1 MSARPFCA
9 DFTLL
14 HFEKK
19 TIKNS
24 LWEIDIAIS
33 QLQEETPQ
41 GKQTWDAIVAKISQP
56 YEIRS
61 KIYAIR
67 IDRTTYFLGS
77 SYL

>member
-1 MSARPFCA
+1 M
-9 DFTLL
+9 
-14 HFEKK
+14 
-19 TIKNS
+19 
-24 LWEIDIAIS
+24 S

-41 GKQTWDAIVAKISQP
+41 GKQTLNAIVAKISQP

-61 KIYAIR
+61 KIYEIR